1 MTFFSQP
8 APPEGNFPTFW
19 ALPPA
24 EVLAELSTRETGLS
38 EAEAASI
45 RQTAGPNVLKPNT
58 QATGVG
64 LFLRQFNGP
73 ISLLL
78 IGAAVLSF
86 FLHDVTDALIILGII
101 LVSGALGFW
110 QERGASHAMRELLAV
125 VVAKT
130 TVWRDG
136 KALELPDEQVVPG
149 DVLALRAGD
158 VVPADCYLLAAN
170 ELFVNEATLTGETFP
185 VDK

>member
-1 MTFFSQP
+1 MAFFSPP
-8 APPEGNFPTFW
+8 AAPEGNLPTFW

-24 EVLAELSTRETGLS
+24 EILAGLNTRETGLS

-45 RQTAGPNVLKPNT
+45 RQTAGPNVLKPTT
-58 QATGVG
+58 QTTDVG
-64 LFLRQFNGP
+64 LFLRQFNSP

-130 TVWRDG
+130 TVCGTVKRG
-136 KALELPDEQVVPG
+136 SCPMS
-149 DVLALRAGD
+149 R
-158 VVPADCYLLAAN
+158 
-170 ELFVNEATLTGETFP
+170 
-185 VDK
+185 